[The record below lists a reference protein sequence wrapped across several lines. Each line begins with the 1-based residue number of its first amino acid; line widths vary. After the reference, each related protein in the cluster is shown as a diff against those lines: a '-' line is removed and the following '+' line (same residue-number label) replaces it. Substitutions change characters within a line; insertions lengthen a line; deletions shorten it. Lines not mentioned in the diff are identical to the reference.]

1 MVRAPGPGRSRRR
14 AAGAGGCMRRSA
26 TVGAR
31 SRGRDRRAVHRPA
44 EAAVNEGV
52 GDRSGVHVWL
62 VLMKAH
68 RSLVRH
74 AERSIVALDMCISDF
89 GVLEVLLHKGPQ
101 SVSEIGRRVELTSGS
116 ITTAIDRLEQRGLV
130 ARAAHAS
137 DRRARVVDLTPDGRA
152 LITQVFATHKQA
164 MDRAAQGLSKA
175 ERPTLT
181 ALLKKLGTT
190 AEHQLTEGGRES

>member
-1 MVRAPGPGRSRRR
+1 MRPSRNTGGTNRL
-14 AAGAGGCMRRSA
+14 AGGPAVRRPKQ
-26 TVGAR
+26 V
-31 SRGRDRRAVHRPA
+31 VMK
-44 EAAVNEGV
+44 EGP

-101 SVSEIGRRVELTSGS
+101 SVSQIGRRVALTSGS
-116 ITTAIDRLEQRGLV
+116 ITTAIDRLEQRGLG
-130 ARAAHAS
+130 ARAVS
-137 DRRARVVDLTPDGRA
+137 DRRARMVDLTLAGRA

-164 MDRAAQGLSKA
+164 MDRAARGLSIA
-175 ERPTLT
+175 ER
-181 ALLKKLGTT
+181 GTVI
-190 AEHQLTEGGRES
+190 

>member
-1 MVRAPGPGRSRRR
+1 VKVKKRWPRSRVVRR
-14 AAGAGGCMRRSA
+14 Q
-26 TVGAR
+26 TE
-31 SRGRDRRAVHRPA
+31 AV
-44 EAAVNEGV
+44 VNEGS

-74 AERSIVALDMCISDF
+74 AERSIVSLDMCMSDF

-101 SVSEIGRRVELTSGS
+101 PVSEIGRRIDLTSGS

-137 DRRARVVDLTPDGRA
+137 DRRARVVDLRPQGKAR
-152 LITQVFATHKQA
+152 ITQVFTTHKQA
-164 MDRAAQGLSKA
+164 MDRAAQGLSA
-175 ERPTLT
+175 ADRGTLIT
-181 ALLKKLGTT
+181 LLKKLGTT
-190 AEHQLTEGGRES
+190 AEGQLTEGDTES

>member
-1 MVRAPGPGRSRRR
+1 MSRSAQVNVKNRWPQRRISRR
-14 AAGAGGCMRRSA
+14 
-26 TVGAR
+26 
-31 SRGRDRRAVHRPA
+31 PA
-44 EAAVNEGV
+44 KAAVGEGG

-74 AERSIVALDMCISDF
+74 AERSIVSLDMCMSDF

-101 SVSEIGRRVELTSGS
+101 PVSEIGRRIDLTSGS

-137 DRRARVVDLTPDGRA
+137 DRRARVVDLTPQGKAR
-152 LITQVFATHKQA
+152 ITQVFTTHKQA
-164 MDRAAQGLSKA
+164 MDRAAHGLSAA
-175 ERPTLT
+175 ERGTLIT
-181 ALLKKLGTT
+181 LLKKLGTM
-190 AEHQLTEGGRES
+190 ADRQLTEGDTES

>member
-1 MVRAPGPGRSRRR
+1 MRPSPDTRGTNRP
-14 AAGAGGCMRRSA
+14 AGGPSVRRPEQVA
-26 TVGAR
+26 MK
-31 SRGRDRRAVHRPA
+31 
-44 EAAVNEGV
+44 EGP

-89 GVLEVLLHKGPQ
+89 GVLELLMHKGPQ
-101 SVSEIGRRVELTSGS
+101 SVSEAGRRVELTSGS
-116 ITTAIDRLEQRGLV
+116 ITTAVDRLEQRGLV

-137 DRRARVVDLTPDGRA
+137 DRRARVVGLTPDGKA
-152 LITQVFATHKQA
+152 LITDAFAMHKQA
-164 MDRAAQGLSKA
+164 MGRAAHGLSKA
-175 ERPTLT
+175 ERGTLI

-190 AEHQLTEGGRES
+190 AEHQLESVLES